1 MQVYLAAI
9 KGLVPDDM
17 VQCVREFVECCYIT
31 RRNAITSSDL
41 DAFNRH
47 LKQFHELRNVFI
59 EAGVRT
65 SISLPRQH
73 ALMHY
78 ASKIECFGSP
88 NGVCSSITES
98 THITAVKE
106 PWRRSSRNNPLP
118 QMVQTISR
126 LYKLSALRHVF
137 KNRGMLDGKLSDYAR
152 AFISGSIP
160 PIRDYATTF
169 PRDDEGEDLD
179 KDDDEGPSPD
189 AIANAQVTLAV
200 TKGEYPAWD
209 SSYGADRHIQSD
221 NIPRMFDC

>member
-1 MQVYLAAI
+1 MILSIQVYLAAI

-17 VQCVREFVECCYIT
+17 VQCVREFVECCYIA

-41 DAFNRH
+41 DIFNQH
-47 LKQFHELRNVFI
+47 LKRFHELRNVFI
-59 EAGVRT
+59 ETSVRT

-78 ASKIECFGSP
+78 TSNIERFGSP

-126 LYKLSALRHVF
+126 LYKLNALRHVF
-137 KNRGMLDGKLSDYAR
+137 ENRGMLDGKLSDYAR
-152 AFISGSIP
+152 AFISGNLP
-160 PIRDYATTF
+160 PIRYYGAQ
-169 PRDDEGEDLD
+169 RDDEKEDDDLD
-179 KDDDEGPSPD
+179 EENDSGPSPS
-189 AIANAQVTLAV
+189 AITNAQVTLAA
-200 TKGEYPAWD
+200 TKGEYSTWD
-209 SSYGADRHIQSD
+209 SDYGADRHI
-221 NIPRMFDC
+221 